1 MSEKRNCDIV
11 QDLIPLEMDGVCT
24 EGSKEFLQ
32 EHIGQCESCRRLYDM
47 ARKGT
52 WRRAAPAKEETA
64 LALSMKAVGKKL
76 HIRRIL
82 LIFLSIVVLMYG
94 GIFTWNMLMQHET
107 TVPLEEYSAYVYAE
121 EEGHARVLAEMPYF
135 YSEMGSAFVRHRILG
150 ANDADN
156 RTGEKHAYI
165 IEIEPKYCP
174 FQVKLRSLM
183 GQSYSSAIHLP
194 AEMEIKDG
202 QLYTSFDSMDGYV
215 PGVPISE
222 IRLCS
227 GEDYRVIYTWGNDVL
242 TYDATEMEL
251 ILGETR
257 YSESGVTRPFAAT
270 DVNDDIPMG

>member
-94 GIFTWNMLMQHET
+94 GIFAWNQLMRYET
-107 TVPLEEYSAYVYAE
+107 SIPVGSYSAYVYAE
-121 EEGHARVLAEMPYF
+121 TSGQAYVLAHMPYASSNVGATSVSYTLLTADDEENTTGEANAYIVELRPRYNVFAEKWNMRRYHSSTHLGGTMLEVKEGH
-135 YSEMGSAFVRHRILG
+135 
-150 ANDADN
+150 
-156 RTGEKHAYI
+156 
-165 IEIEPKYCP
+165 
-174 FQVKLRSLM
+174 
-183 GQSYSSAIHLP
+183 
-194 AEMEIKDG
+194 
-202 QLYTSFDSMDGYV
+202 LYTTSKYTNGFVS
-215 PGVPISE
+215 GVPIAE
-222 IRLCS
+222 VRVCD
-227 GEDYRVIYTWGNDVL
+227 GDAYQVIYSWGNEVL
-242 TYDATEMEL
+242 MFDGVVPEQ
-251 ILGETR
+251 GESAAE
-257 YSESGVTRPFAAT
+257 YNGVFPE
-270 DVNDDIPMG
+270 IPKG